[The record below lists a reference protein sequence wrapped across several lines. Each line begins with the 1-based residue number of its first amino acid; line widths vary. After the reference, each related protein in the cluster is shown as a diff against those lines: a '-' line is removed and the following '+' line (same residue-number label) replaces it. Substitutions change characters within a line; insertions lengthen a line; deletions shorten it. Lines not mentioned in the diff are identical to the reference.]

1 MNAVQ
6 TILGS
11 LAALALLALWLFKR
25 YGSKEA
31 KIAKLKGQVD
41 EITQQIL
48 VELQKRPVD
57 MDRIHGLNV
66 DRERLSGE
74 IARLSGSGA

>member
-25 YGSKEA
+25 YGSKGA

-41 EITQQIL
+41 EITKEI
-48 VELQKRPVD
+48 VAELQKRPVD
-57 MDRIHGLNV
+57 TVRVHRLNV
-66 DRERLSGE
+66 QRDDLSRE